1 MAYTNTAPCGVIEKI
16 DKFVESVLSSV
27 IKDCLLLSYLSY
39 EDGKLKWN
47 GSLEELKTFIED
59 SISLHGKWSSPG
71 GNAKKFTCE
80 TNDSD
85 QQFSVT
91 WYCKKQ
97 CSLVFQGQ
105 RCRYEFKK

>member
-71 GNAKKFTCE
+71 GNAKTFTCE
-80 TNDSD
+80 TNDAD

-91 WYCKKQ
+91 WYCKKVFT
-97 CSLVFQGQ
+97 SLP
-105 RCRYEFKK
+105 RTTMSLRI